1 MYAKKLVL
9 NNPPSPGENHFFH
22 LDERLYGMLSSK
34 LELAQNRMVERS
46 TKEVNGV

>member
-22 LDERLYGMLSSK
+22 LDERLYGMLSASSNLLK
-34 LELAQNRMVERS
+34 IGWWRGPQ
-46 TKEVNGV
+46 KK